1 MKTLWQNKNF
11 FGTAGRRCRIRTA
24 LQAPKASVLP
34 LHHILYKNV
43 LWSGGGGVSPM
54 PRPQI
59 STAIPYFSF
68 ILAPQE
74 SAKPIDIIIVKK
86 ALTRRLSRR
95 HFLMSVTQWHSLQD
109 SNLDKWFWRPLCYH
123 YIKAIYEAKNS
134 ISYITNP
141 MRCSPEAHI
150 YRISYPVCSVSYS
163 DVSSL
168 ASPQGFEPQTLRL
181 EI

>member
-1 MKTLWQNKNF
+1 MKSLWQNKNF
-11 FGTAGRRCRIRTA
+11 CGATGRRCRIRTA

-34 LHHILYKNV
+34 LHYILYKNV

-59 STAIPYFSF
+59 PTAIPYFSF

-95 HFLMSVTQWHSLQD
+95 HFLKCFLS
-109 SNLDKWFWRPLCYH
+109 DKPTLACGIHTTPIKLHKFTDANPATCFYARQTVLLLSMAQPLGLEPRQIVLETIMLPLH
-123 YIKAIYEAKNS
+123 QG
-134 ISYITNP
+134 
-141 MRCSPEAHI
+141 HI
-150 YRISYPVCSVSYS
+150 
-163 DVSSL
+163 
-168 ASPQGFEPQTLRL
+168 
-181 EI
+181 